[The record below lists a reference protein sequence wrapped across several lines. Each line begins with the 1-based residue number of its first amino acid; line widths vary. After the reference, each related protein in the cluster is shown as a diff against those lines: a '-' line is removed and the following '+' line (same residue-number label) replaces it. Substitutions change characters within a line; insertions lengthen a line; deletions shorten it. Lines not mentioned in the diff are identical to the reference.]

1 MSYCSNCG
9 TEIGE
14 NKKFCPNCGQ
24 PVKAKSKSESLA
36 NAEIEEKKLI
46 VEESKR
52 QPKKQ
57 LETKTRQPLTDKLTK
72 KHKILIASVVVILLL
87 F

>member
-9 TEIGE
+9 AEIGK

-24 PVKAKSKSESLA
+24 LVKEKRKSESLS
-36 NAEIEEKKLI
+36 NTEIEDKELI
-46 VEESKR
+46 VE